1 MKNKTKILIFS
12 GAGVSKE
19 SGIETFRGSNNGLWM
34 NYDVKKVA
42 HIDAWKK
49 NPQLVLDFY
58 NMRKNDMMNVKP
70 NLAHEIIAELE
81 KDFDVTVVTQN
92 VDDLHEKA
100 GSTKVIHLHGE
111 LSKVRSEN
119 SKEFVYPYDKDIEIG
134 DLAEDGYQLR
144 PDITWFGENLDWEKV
159 RLAENVASE
168 AEVCII
174 VGTSMQVSP
183 ANSIPFQ
190 TKETALI
197 YYVDPGD
204 VDFYVPGFRE
214 YFFYHIQE
222 PATTGMQK
230 IRQELT
236 ETFLHAN

>member
-1 MKNKTKILIFS
+1 MMLYEHPIYLDFVKRYAFEPIYHFTKDSPNEITFNPVACGTPIKEESIARTYRKQCGAPKN
-12 GAGVSKE
+12 G

-119 SKEFVYPYDKDIEIG
+119 SKEFVYTYDKDIEIG

-144 PDITWFGENLDWEKV
+144 PDITWFGE
-159 RLAENVASE
+159 
-168 AEVCII
+168 
-174 VGTSMQVSP
+174 
-183 ANSIPFQ
+183 
-190 TKETALI
+190 
-197 YYVDPGD
+197 
-204 VDFYVPGFRE
+204 
-214 YFFYHIQE
+214 
-222 PATTGMQK
+222 
-230 IRQELT
+230 
-236 ETFLHAN
+236 

>member
-1 MKNKTKILIFS
+1 MKNKILVFT

-19 SGIETFRGSNNGLWM
+19 SGVDTFRDNGGLWM
-34 NYDVKKVA
+34 NYDIKKVA

-58 NMRKNDMMNVKP
+58 NMRKNDMIGVTP
-70 NLAHEIIAELE
+70 NLAHKIIADLE

-100 GSTKVIHLHGE
+100 GTTKVIHLHGE

-119 SKEFVYPYDKDIEIG
+119 STEFVYPYDKDIKIG
-134 DLAEDGYQLR
+134 DLAEDGHQLR
-144 PDITWFGENLDWEKV
+144 PYITWFGEDLDWEKV
-159 RLAENVASE
+159 QLAKDA
-168 AEVCII
+168 AKDADVCVI

-183 ANSIPFQ
+183 ANTIPFQ

-204 VDFYVPGFRE
+204 VDFYIPGFRE

-222 PATTGMQK
+222 PATTGMEK
-230 IRQELT
+230 IKEELKT
-236 ETFLHAN
+236 VYSS

>member
-1 MKNKTKILIFS
+1 MKNKLLIFT

-19 SGIETFRGSNNGLWM
+19 SGVDTFRDNGGLWM
-34 NYDVKKVA
+34 NYDIRKVA
-42 HIDAWKK
+42 HIDAWRK

-58 NMRKNDMMNVKP
+58 NMRKNDMVGVQP
-70 NLAHEIIAELE
+70 NSAHKIIADLE

-111 LSKVRSEN
+111 LTKMRSEN
-119 SKEFVYPYDKDIEIG
+119 STEFVYPYDKDIKIG
-134 DLAEDGYQLR
+134 DLADDGKQLR
-144 PDITWFGENLDWEKV
+144 PYITWFGEDLDWENI
-159 RLAENVASE
+159 RLAEKAAANAD
-168 AEVCII
+168 ACII
-174 VGTSMQVSP
+174 VGTSMQVAP
-183 ANSIPFQ
+183 ANLIPFQ

-204 VDFYVPGFRE
+204 VDFYIPGFRE

-222 PATTGMQK
+222 PATTGMEK
-230 IRQELT
+230 IKEELKT
-236 ETFLHAN
+236 VYSS

>member
-1 MKNKTKILIFS
+1 MKNKLLIFT

-19 SGIETFRGSNNGLWM
+19 SGVDTFRDNGGLWM
-34 NYDVKKVA
+34 NYDIRKVA
-42 HIDAWKK
+42 HIDAWRK

-58 NMRKNDMMNVKP
+58 NMRKNDMVGVQP
-70 NLAHEIIAELE
+70 NSAHKIIADLE

-111 LSKVRSEN
+111 LSKMRSEN
-119 SKEFVYPYDKDIEIG
+119 STEFVYPYDKDIKIG
-134 DLAEDGYQLR
+134 DLADDGNQLR
-144 PDITWFGENLDWEKV
+144 PYITWFGEDLDWENI
-159 RLAENVASE
+159 RLAEKAAANAD
-168 AEVCII
+168 ACII
-174 VGTSMQVSP
+174 VGTSMQVAP
-183 ANSIPFQ
+183 ANGIPFK

-204 VDFYVPGFRE
+204 VDFYIPGFRE

-222 PATTGMQK
+222 PATTGMEK
-230 IRQELT
+230 IKEELKT
-236 ETFLHAN
+236 VYSS

>member
-1 MKNKTKILIFS
+1 MKKKVIVFT

-19 SGIETFRGSNNGLWM
+19 SGIDTFRDNGGLWM
-34 NYDVKKVA
+34 NYDVHKVA
-42 HIDAWKK
+42 HINAWK
-49 NPQLVLDFY
+49 NDPQLVLDFY
-58 NMRKNDMMNVKP
+58 NMRRNDMMNVKP
-70 NLAHEIIAELE
+70 NLAHEIIVELE

-100 GSTKVIHLHGE
+100 GSMKVIHLHGE

-119 SKEFVYPYDKDIEIG
+119 STEFVYPYDKDIKIG
-134 DLAEDGYQLR
+134 DLAEDGHQIR
-144 PDITWFGENLDWEKV
+144 PYITWFGENLDWKNV
-159 RLAENVASE
+159 KLAEESAFD
-168 AEVCII
+168 ADVCII
-174 VGTSMQVSP
+174 VGTSMQVAP

-204 VDFYVPGFRE
+204 VEFYIPGFRE

-222 PATTGMQK
+222 SATTGMQK
-230 IRQELT
+230 VKEEL
-236 ETFLHAN
+236 ETIFKKG

>member
-1 MKNKTKILIFS
+1 MKNKILVFT

-19 SGIETFRGSNNGLWM
+19 SGVDTFRDNGGLWM
-34 NYDVKKVA
+34 NYDIKKVA
-42 HIDAWKK
+42 HIDAWNKD
-49 NPQLVLDFY
+49 PQLVLDFY
-58 NMRKNDMMNVKP
+58 NMRKNDMIGVTP
-70 NLAHEIIAELE
+70 NLAHKIIADLE

-100 GSTKVIHLHGE
+100 GTTKVIHLHGE

-119 SKEFVYPYDKDIEIG
+119 STEFVYPYDKDIKIG
-134 DLAEDGYQLR
+134 DLAEDGHQLR
-144 PDITWFGENLDWEKV
+144 PYITWFGEDLDWEKV
-159 RLAENVASE
+159 QLAKDA
-168 AEVCII
+168 AKDADVCVI

-183 ANSIPFQ
+183 ANTIPFQ

-204 VDFYVPGFRE
+204 VDFYIPGFRE

-222 PATTGMQK
+222 PATTGMVK
-230 IRQELT
+230 IKEELKT
-236 ETFLHAN
+236 VYSS

>member
-1 MKNKTKILIFS
+1 MKNKILVFT

-19 SGIETFRGSNNGLWM
+19 SGVDTFRDNGGLWM
-34 NYDVKKVA
+34 NYDIKKVA
-42 HIDAWKK
+42 HIDAWKE

-58 NMRKNDMMNVKP
+58 NMRKNDMIEVTP
-70 NLAHEIIAELE
+70 NLAHKIIADLE

-100 GSTKVIHLHGE
+100 GTTKVIHLHGE

-119 SKEFVYPYDKDIEIG
+119 STEFVYPYDKDIKIG
-134 DLAEDGYQLR
+134 DLAEDGHQLR
-144 PDITWFGENLDWEKV
+144 PYITWFGEDLDWEKV
-159 RLAENVASE
+159 QLAKDA
-168 AEVCII
+168 AKDADVCVI

-183 ANSIPFQ
+183 ANTIPFQ

-204 VDFYVPGFRE
+204 VDFYIPGFRE

-222 PATTGMQK
+222 PATTGMEK
-230 IRQELT
+230 IKEQLKSVYSS
-236 ETFLHAN
+236 

>member
-1 MKNKTKILIFS
+1 MKNKILVFT

-19 SGIETFRGSNNGLWM
+19 SGVDTFRDNGGLWM
-34 NYDVKKVA
+34 NYDIKKVA
-42 HIDAWKK
+42 HIDAWNKD
-49 NPQLVLDFY
+49 PQLVLDFY
-58 NMRKNDMMNVKP
+58 NMRKNDMIGVTP
-70 NLAHEIIAELE
+70 NLAHKIIADLE

-100 GSTKVIHLHGE
+100 GTTKVIHLHGE

-119 SKEFVYPYDKDIEIG
+119 STEFVYPYDKDIKIG
-134 DLAEDGYQLR
+134 DLAEDGHQLR
-144 PDITWFGENLDWEKV
+144 PYITWFGEDLDWEKV
-159 RLAENVASE
+159 QLAKDA
-168 AEVCII
+168 AKDADVCII

-183 ANSIPFQ
+183 ANTIPFQ

-204 VDFYVPGFRE
+204 VDFYIPGFRE

-222 PATTGMQK
+222 PATTGMVK
-230 IRQELT
+230 IKEELKT
-236 ETFLHAN
+236 VYSS